1 MVPGR
6 IILLAMKNIEF
17 DASASFKSPIG
28 AISLFSRGNK
38 IVKIELGGRAATK
51 KGSASVLEHA
61 QKQLTDYFTGKSK
74 VLDFA
79 VEVHGTEFQ
88 EAVWRTIDKIKFGKT
103 LSYGDIAAKIG
114 SPAAVRAVGG
124 AVGANPVPI
133 RIGCHRVLGSSGTI
147 TGYSGGNGIPT
158 KRQLLAL
165 ENIEAKG

>member
-1 MVPGR
+1 MIAGR
-6 IILLAMKNIEF
+6 IIFLTMKNIDF
-17 DASASFKSPIG
+17 DSSCSFKSPVG
-28 AISLFSRGNK
+28 VISVYARGNK
-38 IVKIELGGRAATK
+38 VVSIVMGGRAAANVGK
-51 KGSASVLEHA
+51 SAVLTQA
-61 QKQLTDYFTGKSK
+61 QKQITDYFAGKQK
-74 VLDFA
+74 VLDFP
-79 VEVHGTEFQ
+79 VEYHGTEFQ
-88 EAVWRTIDKIKFGKT
+88 EAVWKVIDKIKFGRT
-103 LSYGDIAAKIG
+103 LSYGDIAAKVG